1 MRTKKIAEVFKI
13 ITLYVLNI
21 VLSTAV
27 FIGLFHTPLFESVT
41 VFFYR
46 GVIFL
51 FISMLFSILLML
63 LMKRLFYSIDLSVR
77 DVVAVGLA
85 FLGFTST
92 WFVLLPVTVERSISV
107 FMLSYMDENDT
118 HGVTT
123 DEFQRIFFQKYIIDF
138 GAFDKRF
145 SEQLLSHNIKMSDD
159 GSGYVITDAGR
170 RIVNLFRLNVYLF
183 NTEKWLVYP
192 NEYEQKFDE

>member
-1 MRTKKIAEVFKI
+1 MSKKIAEVLKI

-27 FIGLFHTPLFESVT
+27 FIGLFNTPLFESVT

-51 FISMLFSILLML
+51 FISMLFSILLMI
-63 LMKRLFYSIDLSVR
+63 LMKRLFYSIDLSIR
-77 DVVAVGLA
+77 DVIAVSLA

-145 SEQLLSHNIKMSDD
+145 SEQLLSHNIQMSDD

-170 RIVNLFRLNVYLF
+170 RIVNLFRLNAYLF

-192 NEYEQKFDE
+192 NEYEQKFDK